1 MQTIMATRMMTW
13 KDIQQK
19 AQGLMVDPIYRDKD
33 TQVLYDENRDLVK
46 AKYARY
52 SDYIKIHVLKW
63 SPIETPE
70 GLLEARRTRGS
81 YIKRLTINAFPYYLE
96 PGITHLIFWSVKPLT
111 QAEMHKAIRC
121 KAFHDIEEPAVA
133 DSEKDIDNHAYEAFV
148 NRVEHQSILDLW
160 HAHVFV
166 RRRF

>member
-13 KDIQQK
+13 KDVQNK
-19 AQGLMVDPIYRDKD
+19 AQGLMVDPIYRNQE
-33 TQVLYDENRDLVK
+33 TQILYDANSNLVK

-63 SPIETPE
+63 TPVDTPE
-70 GLLEARRTRGS
+70 GLLSARRTRGS
-81 YIKRLTINAFPYYLE
+81 YMKRLTTNTFPYHLE
-96 PGITHLIFWSVKPLT
+96 PGITHMVLWSIKPLT
-111 QAEMHKAIRC
+111 PVEMHKAIRC
-121 KAFHDIEEPAVA
+121 KAFHDTEDPTVA
-133 DSEKDIDNHAYEAFV
+133 DAEKDIDNGAYEAFV

-166 RRRF
+166 RRR